1 MAREAKA
8 TMRPVKKDM
17 GNRLDELAI
26 DIKAEHKEVGAAL
39 RKSLDHARKAGELL
53 DKARQHIDA
62 LPEYKWGG
70 WVSKTCEIHERTANN
85 YIRIHRHWAKIEQ
98 AVKGGDIA
106 NLTVRA
112 ALALIKRAS
121 ESEGDGEKKAKKGPL
136 TMSGLKELLARLQID
151 ADPVKIAVLLKEVGK
166 PVADADSEPASEE
179 ER

>member
-8 TMRPVKKDM
+8 ATKPAKRDV
-17 GNRLDELAI
+17 GNKLDELAL
-26 DIKAEHKEVGAAL
+26 DIKAEHREVGAAL

-53 DKARQHIDA
+53 ARAKQQIEA

-85 YIRIHRHWAKIEQ
+85 YIRIHRQWAKIEQ
-98 AVKGGDIA
+98 AVKGDIA

-112 ALALIKRAS
+112 ALAVIKKVS
-121 ESEGDGEKKAKKGPL
+121 ESEGDAEKKHKKVPL
-136 TMSGLKELLARLQID
+136 TMTALKELLARLQID

-166 PVADADSEPASEE
+166 PVADVDGEAVSNEE
-179 ER
+179 Q